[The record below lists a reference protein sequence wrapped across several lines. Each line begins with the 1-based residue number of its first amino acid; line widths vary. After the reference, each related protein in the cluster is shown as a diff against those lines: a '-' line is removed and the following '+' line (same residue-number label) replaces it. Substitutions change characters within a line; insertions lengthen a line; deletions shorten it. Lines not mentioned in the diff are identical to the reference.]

1 MENSPKQ
8 NHLEYGEPSFERAI
22 ERAREFYEKP
32 GPRLGS
38 YLVQPNVVLTLA
50 GARGQTE
57 FFIDNPTSED
67 VEQLKKLRE
76 ETAGG
81 DVIFTPS
88 AVQEHKN
95 PPYLGVS
102 VDVKDGYISTFKNS
116 HLANLPPPP
125 PDADWKSVIKWHQDT
140 KESLLEKQKR
150 GEIPANMEL
159 DHVLIGIEKGYPDVA
174 VMSAMGVYAIEDK
187 EQRKKAE
194 EKLLSTDIAH
204 SREYSCAEP
213 NFDYGEEYKD
223 HPDIVKTEKEWGEI
237 LSKFYDSEWHKNLA
251 QNLDFIQSVK
261 EQRREVIF

>member
-1 MENSPKQ
+1 MENPPKQ
-8 NHLEYGEPSFERAI
+8 NENRIEDGEPSFERAI
-22 ERAREFYEKP
+22 ERAQKLYEKL
-32 GPRLGS
+32 GPRLGA

-57 FFIDNPTSED
+57 FFIDNPTQKD

-88 AVQEHKN
+88 EVRKDRRT
-95 PPYLGVS
+95 PFLGVS
-102 VDVKDGYISTFKNS
+102 VDVRDGYISAFRNS

-125 PDADWKSVIKWHQDT
+125 SDADWRSLVKWHQDAQA
-140 KESLLEKQKR
+140 SLLEKQKR

-174 VMSAMGVYAIEDK
+174 VMSAMSVYAIEDK
-187 EQRKKAE
+187 EQREKAE
-194 EKLLSTDIAH
+194 EKLLLTDIPH

-213 NFDYGEEYKD
+213 NFDYGEEYKN
-223 HPDIVKTEKEWGEI
+223 HPDIMKTEKEWGEI

-251 QNLDFIQSVK
+251 QNSDFIQSVK
-261 EQRREVIF
+261 EQREK